1 MVIEKQVSGVT
12 DKETIESLK
21 QEIEY
26 LRSKNEQMM
35 TLVKKS
41 AENSNLNLNSNSTQ
55 STNTPEVDI
64 NGSDILTKN
73 VGGGGNC

>member
-21 QEIEY
+21 QEIDY

-41 AENSNLNLNSNSTQ
+41 AENSNSSLNSTQ
-55 STNTPEVDI
+55 NVGSAPEVDI

-73 VGGGGNC
+73 VGVGATC